1 MLNFGPAKEGL
12 AALKPGEPL
21 RGTPPLTSVGAPLW
35 GLPDGWQEL
44 LDFFFRET
52 SIFWGWGWTMFFIFW
67 DEFNGLGMIDRYC
80 WMALVGND
88 DGLIPSLS

>member
-44 LDFFFRET
+44 LDFFF
-52 SIFWGWGWTMFFIFW
+52 SGNLHFL
-67 DEFNGLGMIDRYC
+67 GLG
-80 WMALVGND
+80 LD
-88 DGLIPSLS
+88 DVFHFLG